1 VFDNP
6 FQLKQKMNPYNHRF
20 KFLLPVCALIFA
32 SSTAFANSGG
42 TTCGNDYVG
51 NNNPIG
57 SNVVIDS
64 DFSSGS
70 VYGGKK
76 NSSGESDDVSDNT
89 VTVTGADSCATNVYG
104 GASADGKAKS
114 NRVNISGGTVTGKV
128 FGGGV
133 SAIGKGSAMD
143 NTVAISGGTVNGA
156 VYSGC
161 VGNSNSSTVSGNS
174 VTISGGTVQSGV
186 HGGCG
191 ASATISGNSV
201 TISGG
206 NVASDS
212 SACVYGGKSTQTG
225 TVSGNSVT
233 ISGGVLEGN
242 VYGGYSSQGTATGN
256 IVTITGGEL
265 KCSVQ
270 GGYAGGEATNN
281 SITISG
287 GTVKSVYGGQSIRNK
302 ADNNTVTITGG
313 TVTGSVYGG
322 LLNSSNS
329 CAATNN
335 TIIVYGNPSLSELW
349 GGGGGQSS
357 CDVRSGNTL
366 EVHTSGLTL
375 KKIANFE
382 NYNFFLPATVKSG
395 DTILT
400 ITDTTEKT
408 DISNSTV
415 AVAVEGSSGCLYLGD
430 KVTLIRASAGLN
442 SSGYKQGS
450 LAGRQGVSLDY
461 KFTLE
466 ADGNALYANVV
477 SANIN
482 PNTKA
487 LSEGYLAGAVLAL
500 RGADLVADSGMTE
513 AVKAGSATTTGIGGF
528 AVVSAGSL
536 RYNTGSHVD
545 MKSFSLMAG
554 VSEGFDGKY
563 GHFTFGGFVEYGNG
577 SYDTYNSFSNAASV
591 DGDGS
596 SWYTGGGLLAR
607 MDFVET
613 GTENYYLEASV
624 RLGRLDNSYNSDD
637 LRDSFGQTADY
648 DANSTYVGFHIGGGM
663 IFTLSKVA
671 SLDLYGKYFYTWQDE
686 EDTKLSTG
694 ESLKFSDVS
703 SCRLRLGA
711 RVRYDMNASVNV
723 YVGAAWEREFD
734 GEVNATT
741 NGFPIDAPSTEGN
754 TGIGEIGVAF
764 KPSETSPL
772 TIDLG
777 IQGYVGKREG
787 VTGSGAF
794 HANIKYEF

>member
-1 VFDNP
+1 
-6 FQLKQKMNPYNHRF
+6 MNPYNHRF

-42 TTCGNDYVG
+42 TNCGSDYVG
-51 NNNPIG
+51 DYNPEG

-76 NSSGESDDVSDNT
+76 NTSGESDDVSENT
-89 VTVTGADSCATNVYG
+89 VTVTNGKIGSDSCGTSVYG
-104 GASADGKAKS
+104 GASADGNAKS
-114 NRVNISGGTVTGKV
+114 NRVKISGGTVTKDV
-128 FGGGV
+128 FGGEV
-133 SAIGKGSAMD
+133 SASGKGSAMY
-143 NTVAISGGTVNGA
+143 NSVTISGGCVNSC
-156 VYSGC
+156 VYGGSSGQN
-161 VGNSNSSTVSGNS
+161 GNVTNNT
-174 VTISGGTVQSGV
+174 VTISGGTVQSSV
-186 HGGCG
+186 YGGSG
-191 ASATISGNSV
+191 AGAVSGNSV

-206 NVASDS
+206 NVASQS
-212 SACVYGGKSTQTG
+212 SACVYGGKSTNAG

-233 ISGGVLEGN
+233 ISGGILNCE
-242 VYGGYSSQGTATGN
+242 VYGGYSHSGTATGN

-270 GGYAGGEATNN
+270 GGYANGEATNN
-281 SITISG
+281 SVTISG
-287 GTVKSVYGGQSIRNK
+287 GTVKSVYGGQSVKDK
-302 ADNNTVTITGG
+302 ANNNTVTITGG

-322 LLNSSNS
+322 LLNSSGSGS

-349 GGGGGQSS
+349 GGGGGQNSP
-357 CDVRSGNTL
+357 DVRSGNTL

-400 ITDTTEKT
+400 ITDTTET

-415 AVAVEGSSGCLYLGD
+415 AVAVEGSSGCLYHGD
-430 KVTLIRASAGLN
+430 KVTLISASAGLK
-442 SSGYKQGS
+442 SDGYKQGS

-461 KFTLE
+461 KFTLD

-477 SANIN
+477 SVNIN

-487 LSEGYLAGAVLAL
+487 LSEGYLAGAILAL
-500 RGADLVADSGMTE
+500 QGADLVADSGMTE

-528 AVVSAGSL
+528 AAVSAGSL

-648 DANSTYVGFHIGGGM
+648 DADSTYVGFHIGGGM

-671 SLDLYGKYFYTWQDE
+671 SLDLYGKYFYTWQEE